1 MDIELTRLFVKVV
14 QFGSFSRAAES
25 LRMPKS
31 TVSKAI
37 SRLERETG
45 TRLMVRTTRSLRLTA
60 AGQAFYDTCLGPIQ
74 TLEEAQKSL
83 FGQDQILSGLIRL
96 TAPEDMGNEVLAP
109 AIGELA
115 RRHPGL
121 SFELLCTDQVVDLV
135 REGFDFAIR
144 LGRLRASGLKAKKIG
159 ELILVPVASPSYLK
173 MKPRISRPA
182 DLGDGH
188 ELLAL
193 TVGSGMRT
201 WVLRSRRGTEN
212 LELQARISSNQ
223 MSSLLRAA
231 RAGAGVALVPSF
243 LCREDLASGRLVR
256 VLPEWSSPGLPVS
269 LVSPLA
275 STSTAR
281 LKIVSEALI
290 EAVRGALV
298 V

>member
-1 MDIELTRLFVKVV
+1 MEIELSRLFVKVV

-25 LRMPKS
+25 LRLPKS

-45 TRLMVRTTRSLRLTA
+45 TKLLIRTTRSLRLTA
-60 AGQAFYDTCLGPIQ
+60 AGQAFFDTCLGPIQ

-83 FGQDQILSGLIRL
+83 YGQDQILSGVVRL
-96 TAPEDMGNEVLAP
+96 TAPEDLGNEVLAP

-121 SFELLCTDQVVDLV
+121 SFELLCTDKVVDLV
-135 REGFDFAIR
+135 RDGFDFAIR

-159 ELILVPVASPSYLK
+159 ELILVPVASPGYLK
-173 MKPRISRPA
+173 SKPKIHRPA
-182 DLGDGH
+182 DLAKGQ
-188 ELLAL
+188 ECLSLSI
-193 TVGSGMRT
+193 GSAAAR
-201 WVLRSRRGTEN
+201 WVLRSGRGTETI
-212 LELQARISSNQ
+212 AVRPRISSNQ

-243 LCREDLASGRLVR
+243 LCRSDLDKGRLVR
-256 VLPEWSSPGLPVS
+256 VLPDWSSPGLNVS
-269 LVSPLA
+269 LVSPLV

-281 LKIVSEALI
+281 LKITSDMLVEVVRHAL
-290 EAVRGALV
+290 AV
-298 V
+298 